1 MTMLKRHFWRF
12 ATAAL
17 TVLLAALVTTAV
29 ILGQEITGP
38 QQAAPGALAP
48 VGASAGSVNHVNVV
62 TETTAQTTSSTAYVN
77 LPGATTTIGVPTGE
91 AAVLVARFTAES
103 QCSGGAAGNWCSVR
117 VLIDGVEAN
126 PAAGL
131 DFAFDSVSAAAA
143 QDFWES
149 NAMDRSRTVGAGTHS
164 VVVQWA
170 VTNAATVFRLD
181 DWSLTVERA
190 QKA

>member
-1 MTMLKRHFWRF
+1 MLKRHFWRL

-17 TVLLAALVTTAV
+17 TVLLAALVSTAV

-38 QQAAPGALAP
+38 QQATPGALAP

-77 LPGATTTIGVPTGE
+77 LPGGAATIGVPSGE
-91 AAVLVARFTAES
+91 AAVILVRFSGES

-149 NAMDRSRTVGAGTHS
+149 NSMDRSRTVGAGTHS

-181 DWSLTVERA
+181 DWSLTAERA